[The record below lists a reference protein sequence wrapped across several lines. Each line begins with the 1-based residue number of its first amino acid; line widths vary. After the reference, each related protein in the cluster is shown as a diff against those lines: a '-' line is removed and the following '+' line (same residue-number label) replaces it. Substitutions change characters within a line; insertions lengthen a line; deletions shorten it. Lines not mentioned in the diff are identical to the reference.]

1 MTKAVEMDT
10 IRSNQGINDNDRHYG
25 VWMIAQQ
32 NFRRKRR
39 DAGLK
44 KLRFKGKNV
53 ESQVPINLFQFSFF
67 ACCKKIETLG
77 VKMLNLKYQRKKVF

>member
-10 IRSNQGINDNDRHYG
+10 IRSKQGINDNDRHYG

-44 KLRFKGKNV
+44 KWSL
-53 ESQVPINLFQFSFF
+53 
-67 ACCKKIETLG
+67 
-77 VKMLNLKYQRKKVF
+77 

>member
-39 DAGLK
+39 DNEFERKREKRKYVGL
-44 KLRFKGKNV
+44 
-53 ESQVPINLFQFSFF
+53 
-67 ACCKKIETLG
+67 
-77 VKMLNLKYQRKKVF
+77 